1 MPVRISHRIAPS
13 PNTSA
18 RRSRLAMSPL
28 ACSGGMYAGV
38 PSIEPASVS
47 VPKLPAEPLLRAVR
61 IVRHVLGRDGR
72 LAFSSSAMP
81 PSASTLAR
89 PQSITCTSPKAPTM
103 MFAGFRSRWMT
114 PLAWA

>member
-1 MPVRISHRIAPS
+1 
-13 PNTSA
+13 
-18 RRSRLAMSPL
+18 MSPL

-38 PSIEPASVS
+38 PSSEPASVS

-61 IVRHVLGRDGR
+61 IGRHVLAVCCAR
-72 LAFSSSAMP
+72 LARSSSATP

-89 PQSITCTSPKAPTM
+89 PQSITCTSPNAPTM
-103 MFAGFRSRWMT
+103 MFAGFRSRWIT